1 MRNRSENE
9 IKSIE
14 NLRPTMLST
23 LPEDLTPYQAKY
35 ILDVLYLI
43 EDGYEPFCN
52 GSVSDLCLYL
62 SQPPIEIKDWA
73 NEYSP
78 MILEIISSRLY
89 QVGGIVVDNQSNI
102 VDPEKQREIGNH
114 NDLEMKSVEED
125 QEKMLD
131 NKKVSFA

>member
-1 MRNRSENE
+1 
-9 IKSIE
+9 
-14 NLRPTMLST
+14 MLSI
-23 LPEDLTPYQAKY
+23 LPEDLTSYQAKY
-35 ILDVLYLI
+35 ILDALYLI

-52 GSVSDLCLYL
+52 GSVSDLYSYL

-89 QVGGIVVDNQSNI
+89 QVGGIVVDNQSDNL
-102 VDPEKQREIGNH
+102 DTKKQQDKGNH
-114 NDLEMKSVEED
+114 NDIERKSVEEE
-125 QEKMLD
+125 QAKMVD